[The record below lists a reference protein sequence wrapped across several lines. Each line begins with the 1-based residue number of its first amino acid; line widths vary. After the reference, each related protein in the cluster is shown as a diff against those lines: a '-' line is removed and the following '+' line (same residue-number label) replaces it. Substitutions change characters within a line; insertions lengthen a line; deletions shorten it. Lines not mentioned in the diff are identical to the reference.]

1 MRNRKREG
9 TGLGLALAKKIAQ
22 LMGGNIEVQS
32 EYNVGS
38 CFTAR
43 INQRICNDDSE
54 ELRRE
59 AADKYRNKT
68 IFLYEN
74 DYSSRTH
81 LIEIFEQLNLHVIC
95 INSIDEIG
103 REVYNIYSD
112 EQKLFVYNYNAYL
125 RVKNKFSSM
134 ELLKKIK
141 NIALL
146 EFYTVFEENEMPGL
160 YIRKPYDLFKIYR
173 VLFEEKSDGYN
184 VNGSG
189 KLLKSGCADNSL
201 IQLDNAEVEVDK
213 SHSHIENNQPE
224 SKQKAVNGSDND
236 IEKAHEIE
244 DIRENPNRNI
254 KEENSEKQDFAVVS
268 GDMFKNVRVAIV
280 DDNKVNLRVAVIQ
293 LRQLG
298 VMAEV
303 FSSGGAI
310 IKALERERKY
320 DMIFMDHMMPE
331 MDGIE
336 TTKVIRNMASQ
347 SCKDVPI
354 IALTANA
361 VTGVEREYKEAG
373 MNDWMFKP
381 VKLDDFKEILLKFV
395 SKEKVS

>member
-22 LMGGNIEVQS
+22 LMGGDIEVRS

-125 RVKNKFSSM
+125 RVKNKFSSK

-173 VLFEEKSDGYN
+173 VLFEEKLDGYN
-184 VNGSG
+184 VNASG
-189 KLLKSGCADNSL
+189 KLLKNGYADNSL
-201 IQLDNAEVEVDK
+201 IKLDNADVEVDK
-213 SHSHIENNQPE
+213 SRSYKENNQPD
-224 SKQKAVNGSDND
+224 SRQKVVIVSDNN
-236 IEKAHEIE
+236 IEKAQESG
-244 DIRENPNRNI
+244 DVRGNPNRNI
-254 KEENSEKQDFAVVS
+254 KEENFKKQDSAVKVS
-268 GDMFKNVRVAIV
+268 GDMFKNIRVAIV
-280 DDNKVNLRVAVIQ
+280 DDNKVNLRVAVTQ

-347 SCKDVPI
+347 DCKDVPI

-361 VTGVEREYKEAG
+361 VTGVEIEYKEAG
-373 MNDWMFKP
+373 MNGWMFKP
-381 VKLDDFKEILLKFV
+381 VKLDDFKEILLKF
-395 SKEKVS
+395 E

>member
-1 MRNRKREG
+1 
-9 TGLGLALAKKIAQ
+9 
-22 LMGGNIEVQS
+22 
-32 EYNVGS
+32 
-38 CFTAR
+38 
-43 INQRICNDDSE
+43 
-54 ELRRE
+54 
-59 AADKYRNKT
+59 
-68 IFLYEN
+68 
-74 DYSSRTH
+74 
-81 LIEIFEQLNLHVIC
+81 
-95 INSIDEIG
+95 
-103 REVYNIYSD
+103 
-112 EQKLFVYNYNAYL
+112 
-125 RVKNKFSSM
+125 M

-236 IEKAHEIE
+236 IEKAHEIG